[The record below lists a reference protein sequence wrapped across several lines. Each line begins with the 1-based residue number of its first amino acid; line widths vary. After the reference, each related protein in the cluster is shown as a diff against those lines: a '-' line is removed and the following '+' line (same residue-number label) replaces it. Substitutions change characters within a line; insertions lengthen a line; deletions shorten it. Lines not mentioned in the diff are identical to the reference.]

1 VAAPNARASVTETI
15 ETAAQSAP
23 RMAGVDEAPAG
34 LSWTAFGERYF
45 PGRRRHDLEV
55 LRAYASTWLQRSRV
69 DSQASYL
76 HAGLVKLRSAVL
88 HALDAVSE

>member
-1 VAAPNARASVTETI
+1 VEYVEVAAPNARASVTETI

-23 RMAGVDEAPAG
+23 RTAGVDEAPAG

-55 LRAYASTWLQRSRV
+55 LRAYAKYV
-69 DSQASYL
+69 A
-76 HAGLVKLRSAVL
+76 AEK
-88 HALDAVSE
+88 